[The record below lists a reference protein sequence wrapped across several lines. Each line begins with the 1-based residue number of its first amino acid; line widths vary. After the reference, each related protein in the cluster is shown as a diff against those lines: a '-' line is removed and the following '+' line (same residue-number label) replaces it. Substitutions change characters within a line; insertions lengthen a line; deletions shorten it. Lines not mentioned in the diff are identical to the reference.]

1 MSFQSR
7 EEGAFQVVTVEAVRL
22 DASLAEA
29 FKNYLFEVI
38 DKGATAIIVDLEN
51 VKFMDSSGLG
61 SLVAALK
68 KLSGQGAIKLAG
80 AQPAVKDLFELTS
93 METLFPI
100 FASVTDALEGD

>member
-7 EEGAFQVVTVEAVRL
+7 EEGACQIVVVEETRL

-29 FKNYLFEVI
+29 FKNYLFDVI
-38 DKGATAIIVDLEN
+38 DKGASTIIVDLEN

-68 KLSGQGAIKLAG
+68 KLSGQGVIKLAG

-93 METLFPI
+93 METLFPV
-100 FASVTDALEGD
+100 FASVSDALEGG

>member
-7 EEGAFQVVTVEAVRL
+7 EEGGYEVVVVEEARL

-29 FKNYLFEVI
+29 FKNYLFDVI
-38 DKGATAIIVDLEN
+38 DKGTSALVVDLEN

-61 SLVAALK
+61 ALVAALK
-68 KLSGQGAIKLAG
+68 KLSGQGVIKLAR

-100 FASVTDALEGD
+100 FASVSDALEGD